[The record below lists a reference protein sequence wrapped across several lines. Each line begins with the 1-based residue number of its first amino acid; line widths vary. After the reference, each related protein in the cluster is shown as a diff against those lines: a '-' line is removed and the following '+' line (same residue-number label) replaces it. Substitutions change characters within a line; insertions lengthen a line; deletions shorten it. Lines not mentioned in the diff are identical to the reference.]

1 MGPCNN
7 KVLLF
12 PVHKFMVVNDG
23 FEPTLG
29 PTWINLYGSTRD
41 YSFIDQNNFLN
52 EGMVSFTFVL
62 EFLFSLCLT
71 LSCIILKNGET
82 YFKNLLVFTRFF
94 KHTYKTVNEFIY
106 TLLYM
111 KQKNA
116 TQPTKSCFVLSF
128 SQNVFP
134 VSVICSIPGR
144 RHWVPWPYFVI
155 STSWRRRICKWWWNF
170 KPCCQRSCACV
181 RCKF

>member
-128 SQNVFP
+128 SQKCFSSFCYLFYPRKKALGTVAVFCYQYKLKKENLQ
-134 VSVICSIPGR
+134 VMMEFQTLLSKELCL
-144 RHWVPWPYFVI
+144 
-155 STSWRRRICKWWWNF
+155 
-170 KPCCQRSCACV
+170 CQM
-181 RCKF
+181 